1 MIFLSVD
8 HLKIRDQNH
17 KLNII
22 RNQNYNLTF
31 IKLIDITQVCNMAIC
46 NDKISHSST
55 PYGIWK
61 HLKQIVRK
69 HGDNYLLV
77 HSQCCL
83 VGLKYLRKY
92 NIFLACEKN
101 LELATQRPQCHDDRC
116 FKRQL
121 LDSWYSKYSWRTKQM
136 CTRIHL
142 QSLSFKEHDDEN
154 QPCKYVM

>member
-1 MIFLSVD
+1 MTLNDQLIKKSKLFILKNRKINY

-17 KLNII
+17 KFNII

-69 HGDNYLLV
+69 HGDNY
-77 HSQCCL
+77 
-83 VGLKYLRKY
+83 
-92 NIFLACEKN
+92 
-101 LELATQRPQCHDDRC
+101 
-116 FKRQL
+116 
-121 LDSWYSKYSWRTKQM
+121 
-136 CTRIHL
+136 
-142 QSLSFKEHDDEN
+142 
-154 QPCKYVM
+154 